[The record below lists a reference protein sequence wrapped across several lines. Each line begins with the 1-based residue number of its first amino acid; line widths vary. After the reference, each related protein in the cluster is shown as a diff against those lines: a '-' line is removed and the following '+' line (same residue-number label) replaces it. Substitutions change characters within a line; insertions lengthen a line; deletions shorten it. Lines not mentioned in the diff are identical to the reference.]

1 MGLPAIPAPTNIA
14 TLTGWVRVN
23 ANSKIVI
30 PANCVLLY
38 ATLAE
43 ITGISGLTVSLGIT
57 NGGQEVVGTA
67 QGVIPAGGLELV
79 PASSFSKIWFSRKL
93 NQDVWLNSAAWPVG
107 ALVSVQL
114 IYQPGP

>member
-43 ITGISGLTVSLGIT
+43 LTGLGGLTVSLGT
-57 NGGQEVVGTA
+57 TDGGFDVLGTP
-67 QGVIPAGGLELV
+67 QGIIPSGGLELV
-79 PASSFSKIWFSRKL
+79 PASSFSRIWFSRRL
-93 NQDVWLNSAAWPVG
+93 NQDLWLNSAAWPAG
-107 ALVSVQL
+107 ALVSAQL
-114 IYQPGP
+114 VYQPGP